1 MRQRHILNNSYY
13 FTHKFNCFGFFVGM
27 FKSSVQKLSGESRV
41 GTDVAA
47 MRWQGGSNSDDSDQ
61 NYYTTSESV
70 FVTLLASNIA
80 QKI

>member
-1 MRQRHILNNSYY
+1 
-13 FTHKFNCFGFFVGM
+13 M

-61 NYYTTSESV
+61 NYFTTSESV